1 MKSLKEK
8 KKLPEDTKM
17 GCCYGERMPPAV
29 NPTRRPQRGRVTLT
43 FRSIPASPR
52 RGRIGRKGSIR
63 RGLIWLPAHA
73 DASRVVLTQGAEG
86 RTGLG
91 GGVGGGG
98 RVTLSFPK
106 PRVS

>member
-1 MKSLKEK
+1 
-8 KKLPEDTKM
+8 
-17 GCCYGERMPPAV
+17 MPPAV

-73 DASRVVLTQGAEG
+73 DTSRVVLTQGAEG

-91 GGVGGGG
+91 GGGGGG
-98 RVTLSFPK
+98 GGGHLASQSHGFP
-106 PRVS
+106 RLLWREVGGIFRSRLE